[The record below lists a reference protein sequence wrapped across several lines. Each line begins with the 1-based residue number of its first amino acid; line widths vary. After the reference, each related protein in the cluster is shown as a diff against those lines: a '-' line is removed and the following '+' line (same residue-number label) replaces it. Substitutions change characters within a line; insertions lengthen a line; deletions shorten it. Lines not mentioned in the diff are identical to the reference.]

1 MTLVFIDQDKLSVS
15 RMNMRYGRKAPDV
28 SDILPTV
35 RKCGV
40 IQTLLVRPNG
50 TAGHFEIVAG
60 AGRVQAA
67 RIGAQEPGAAAPLPC
82 RILAEADDAA
92 AIEASMIENLARLDA
107 DEVTQW
113 ETFTRLVK
121 EGRELDDIAATFG
134 LPDVTIRRVLAL
146 GNLLPRIRGL
156 YRAEQID
163 RTTVRHLTLASKS
176 QQKAWLALHD
186 DPDSYV
192 PAGHQLKAWL
202 FGGQSIPARFALFSL
217 DDFKGATVAD
227 LFGDDR
233 YFTDADAFWV
243 AQNEA
248 VDAAKKAYLERG
260 WSDVI
265 VVPPS
270 EHFHSWEYEK
280 AAKSKGGR
288 VYADVR
294 ASGEVVFHEGY
305 VTRKEARKAA
315 RGEILDAAKPPRP
328 ELTSTLRTYVDLH
341 RHAAVRA
348 TLLGHSGIALRLM
361 AAHVIAGSPLWTV
374 RPEPQATRNDEVRE
388 SVETSRGETV
398 FDERRRAVLALLDLS
413 SEEPTVTGGNG
424 DEHDLVALFRRLS
437 ELPDPA
443 ILEVIAVVMGETLAA
458 GSGAVEAVGAEIG
471 IDMADWWQ
479 ADEALFGLMRDREL
493 LGRMVA
499 EVAGEAVATAN
510 AGEKSR
516 TLKRIMSD
524 HLNGAEGRT
533 KAERWVPRWMQ
544 FPPSVYTERGGVGT
558 VMVHARMVATYA
570 PVTKPELDEQVE
582 PFAQAA

>member
-1 MTLVFIDQDKLSVS
+1 MTLVFIDQDKLCVS
-15 RMNMRYGRKAPDV
+15 KMNMRFGRKAPDV

-35 RKCGV
+35 RKRGV
-40 IQTLLVRPNG
+40 IQTLLVRATG
-50 TAGHFEIVAG
+50 AEGHFEIVAG
-60 AGRVQAA
+60 ARRFYAA
-67 RIGAQEPGAAAPLPC
+67 RIVTEETGEAEPLPC
-82 RILAEADDAA
+82 RILSETDDAA

-134 LPDVTIRRVLAL
+134 LPDLTIRRVLAL

-163 RTTVRHLTLASKS
+163 RTIVRHLTLASKS

-192 PAGHQLKAWL
+192 PTGHQLKAWL

-217 DDFKGATVAD
+217 DDYKGATIAD

-233 YFTDADAFWV
+233 YFADADTFWA
-243 AQNEA
+243 AQYEA
-248 VDAAKKAYLERG
+248 IETAKEAYLEQG
-260 WSDVI
+260 WSDVVI
-265 VVPPS
+265 VPPS

-280 AAKSKGGR
+280 AAMRKGGR

-294 ASGEVVFHEGY
+294 ASGEVIFHEGY
-305 VTRKEARKAA
+305 VTRKEARRAE
-315 RGEILDAAKPPRP
+315 RGEVADTVKPQRP
-328 ELTSTLRTYVDLH
+328 ELTSTLQTYVDLH

-348 TLLGHSGIALRLM
+348 ALLGHPGTALRLM
-361 AAHVIAGSPLWTV
+361 VVHAITGSPLWTV
-374 RPEPQATRNDEVRE
+374 RPEPQMARNDDVRE

-398 FDERRRAVLALLDLS
+398 FDERRRAVLALLDFS

-424 DEHDLVALFRRLS
+424 DDYGLVVLFLRLL

-443 ILEVIAVVMGETLAA
+443 IMEVIAVVMGETLAA
-458 GSGAVEAVGAEIG
+458 GSAAVEAVGSEIG

-479 ADEALFGLMRDREL
+479 ADETLFGLIRDREL

-499 EVAGEAVATAN
+499 EVAGETVATAN
-510 AGEKSR
+510 AGEKSN
-516 TLKRIMSD
+516 TLKRIMWD
-524 HLNGAEGRT
+524 HLNGAEGRA

-544 FPPSVYTERGGVGT
+544 FPPSAYTQRGGVGT
-558 VMVHARMVATYA
+558 VMAHARMVATRA
-570 PVTKPELDEQVE
+570 PAAAQE
-582 PFAQAA
+582 PNGEAAPLAQAA